1 MKKSH
6 IVLVI
11 LAAAMIGVL
20 VTTFSPSISC
30 TKEVFEVAF
39 ENPGKE
45 YMVSGKLDKTAAI
58 TYDPE
63 VDASRTVFSM
73 VDNQGRVERVTLDQ
87 AKPQGLEQSES
98 IDLYGSVVD
107 GEFIASKILM
117 KCPSKYNE
125 NQLLL
130 DTAENREN

>member
-11 LAAAMIGVL
+11 LAIAMIGVL
-20 VTTFSPSISC
+20 VTTYSDLGA
-30 TKEVFEVAF
+30 KEVFEVAF

>member
-11 LAAAMIGVL
+11 LAIAMIGVL
-20 VTTFSPSISC
+20 VTTYSDLG

-125 NQLLL
+125 NQHLL